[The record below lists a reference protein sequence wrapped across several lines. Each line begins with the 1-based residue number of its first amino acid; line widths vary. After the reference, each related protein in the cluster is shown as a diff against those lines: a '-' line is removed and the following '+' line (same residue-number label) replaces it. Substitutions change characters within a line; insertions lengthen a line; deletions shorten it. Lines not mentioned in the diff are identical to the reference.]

1 MRDREISVEQEHL
14 DRVYRRLEEKIH
26 EAEFLM
32 NDAAKR
38 GQVGTP
44 GALAER
50 DAQVFR
56 AGIHLNRLNNEFED
70 FLFGRIDL
78 LLGKDG
84 KKGPDGAYT
93 AVEPAEGAV
102 RDDGTADIAETLHI
116 GRIGVLDSEYAPLVI
131 DWRAPAAAPFYRSTP
146 VDPGRVVRRRVI
158 RSKGRRVLGVEDDL
172 MRPELKAF
180 LDGGE
185 LAVIGDG
192 ALMAA
197 LGQARSHTM
206 RDIVASIQAEQ
217 DLVIRAP
224 AASVTYVEGGP
235 GTGKTAVALHR
246 AAYLLYQDRRRYS
259 GGILIVSPTPL
270 LVAYTEGVL
279 PSLGEEGQVAIRAI
293 GSLVDGAEAT
303 LYDSPS
309 TARAKGS
316 YRMLRVL
323 RKAARGALELGPA
336 GMLGGADGSGTG
348 AGGGSAS
355 GSGASGADASGAG
368 AGGADAS
375 GTGTGGAN
383 GTRSGRSAGNGTG
396 SEMSGAEASGTG
408 VGGANGTRSGRSA
421 GNGTGSEM
429 SGADASG
436 SEAGEAE
443 ASGSGTSGADASGT
457 GTSGAYGTRS
467 GRSGANGAGAGN
479 GSGVGTAA
487 ANGRGSGTAPASSGS
502 ASATAPTQLSFG
514 DDGDGESPAAPAPVG
529 PPTRLRVV
537 AFGRRLELEA
547 AELERIRRNAL
558 GGTAPVNLLRPRAR
572 KLLLDAL
579 WAQSGA
585 ATRHTDPELA
595 AELRS
600 SFDEDVTSEDSFIAF
615 LDAWWPELTP
625 RAVLAAMADERRLGR
640 WARRILN
647 PGEVRRVA
655 RSLRRD
661 GHSVHDIAMLDEL
674 QAILGTPARPRKK
687 RELDPLDQLTGLEE
701 LMPVR
706 EESQRERA
714 ERLAQ
719 ERTEYAHVIVD
730 EAQDLTPMQ
739 WRMVGRRG
747 RHATWT
753 VVGDPAQSSWSDPDE
768 AAEARDEALGTR
780 PRRRFEL
787 TVNYRNPAEIAELAA
802 KVLALAMPG
811 SKAPSAVRSTGVE
824 PRFTV
829 VQKSLGE
836 TVRAEAA
843 RLLDLVDG
851 TVGVVVA
858 MQRREEAARWLA
870 GLGERVVAL
879 GSLEAKG
886 LEYDATVVVS
896 PAEIADESPAGL
908 RVLYVA
914 LTRATQQLTV
924 VSADRD
930 QPDGSGVPDLL
941 RD

>member
-1 MRDREISVEQEHL
+1 MAAQVQQSAVGSVHDAPDSVRDREISVEQEHL

-32 NDAAKR
+32 HDAAQR

-56 AGIHLNRLNNEFED
+56 AGVHLNRLNNEFED

-78 LLGKDG
+78 LRGKDG
-84 KKGPDGAYT
+84 KKGADGAYT
-93 AVEPAEGAV
+93 AVEPAEGVV
-102 RDDGTADIAETLHI
+102 RSDNTADIAETLHI
-116 GRIGVLDSEYAPLVI
+116 GRIGVLDQDYSPLVI
-131 DWRAPAAAPFYRSTP
+131 DWRAPAAAPFYRATP
-146 VDPGRVVRRRVI
+146 VEPGRVVRRRVI

-172 MRPELKAF
+172 MRPELTAF
-180 LDGGE
+180 LAGRE
-185 LAVIGDG
+185 LPVIGDG

-197 LGQARSHTM
+197 LGQARGHTM
-206 RDIVASIQAEQ
+206 RDIVSSIQAEQ

-246 AAYLLYQDRRRYS
+246 AAYLLYQDRRRYA

-293 GSLVDGAEAT
+293 GSLVDGVEAT
-303 LYDSPS
+303 LYDSPAV
-309 TARAKGS
+309 ARAKGS
-316 YRMLRVL
+316 YRMLKVL
-323 RKAARGALELGPA
+323 RRAARGALELGPA
-336 GMLGGADGSGTG
+336 LTG
-348 AGGGSAS
+348 AAV
-355 GSGASGADASGAG
+355 AD
-368 AGGADAS
+368 
-375 GTGTGGAN
+375 
-383 GTRSGRSAGNGTG
+383 
-396 SEMSGAEASGTG
+396 
-408 VGGANGTRSGRSA
+408 
-421 GNGTGSEM
+421 
-429 SGADASG
+429 
-436 SEAGEAE
+436 
-443 ASGSGTSGADASGT
+443 
-457 GTSGAYGTRS
+457 
-467 GRSGANGAGAGN
+467 
-479 GSGVGTAA
+479 
-487 ANGRGSGTAPASSGS
+487 
-502 ASATAPTQLSFG
+502 
-514 DDGDGESPAAPAPVG
+514 DDGDDDGPRTPDG
-529 PPTRLRVV
+529 PPSRLRVV

-547 AELERIRRNAL
+547 DELEHVRRTAL

-579 WAQSGA
+579 WAKSGG
-585 ATRHTDPELA
+585 ATRHSDPELA

-600 SFDEDVTSEDSFIAF
+600 SFDEDVTGEDSFIGF
-615 LDAWWPELTP
+615 LNAWWPELTP
-625 RAVLAAMADERRLGR
+625 KAVLAAMADEKRLGR
-640 WARRILN
+640 WARRVLN
-647 PGEVRRVA
+647 PGEVRKVA

-661 GHSVHDIAMLDEL
+661 GSSVHDIALLDEL
-674 QAILGTPARPRKK
+674 QAILGAPARPRRK

-780 PRRRFEL
+780 PRRRFQL
-787 TVNYRNPAEIAELAA
+787 TVNYRNPSEIAELAA
-802 KVLALAMPG
+802 RVLALAMPG
-811 SKAPSAVRSTGVE
+811 SEAPRAVRSTGVE

-829 VQKSLGE
+829 VRNSLE
-836 TVRAEAA
+836 ATVRDEAE
-843 RLLDLVDG
+843 RLLALVDG

-858 MQRREEAARWLA
+858 MNRREEARRWLA
-870 GLGERVVAL
+870 GLGDRVVAL

-924 VSADRD
+924 VSGERD
-930 QPDGSGVPDLL
+930 EPDTAGVPDLL

>member
-1 MRDREISVEQEHL
+1 MAAQEAVDTVGDREIGVEQEHL
-14 DRVYRRLEEKIH
+14 DQVYRRLEEKIH

-32 NDAAKR
+32 NDAAQR

-78 LLGKDG
+78 LYGKDG

-93 AVEPAEGAV
+93 SVEPAEDAV
-102 RDDGTADIAETLHI
+102 RPDNTADIGETLHI
-116 GRIGVLDSEYAPLVI
+116 GRIGVLDSDYAPLVI

-158 RSKGRRVLGVEDDL
+158 RSKGRQVLGVEDDL
-172 MRPELKAF
+172 MRPELRAT
-180 LDGGE
+180 LDGRE

-206 RDIVASIQAEQ
+206 RDIVSSIQAEQ

-246 AAYLLYQDRRRYS
+246 AAYLLYQDRRRYA

-270 LVAYTEGVL
+270 LVSYTEGVL
-279 PSLGEEGQVAIRAI
+279 PSLGEEGQVAIRAV

-303 LYDSPS
+303 AYDDPAV
-309 TARAKGS
+309 ARVKGS
-316 YRMLRVL
+316 SRMVHVL
-323 RKAARGALELGPA
+323 RKAARGALETPAPKAQPELGEEEPV
-336 GMLGGADGSGTG
+336 
-348 AGGGSAS
+348 
-355 GSGASGADASGAG
+355 
-368 AGGADAS
+368 
-375 GTGTGGAN
+375 
-383 GTRSGRSAGNGTG
+383 SAGT
-396 SEMSGAEASGTG
+396 
-408 VGGANGTRSGRSA
+408 
-421 GNGTGSEM
+421 
-429 SGADASG
+429 
-436 SEAGEAE
+436 
-443 ASGSGTSGADASGT
+443 
-457 GTSGAYGTRS
+457 
-467 GRSGANGAGAGN
+467 
-479 GSGVGTAA
+479 
-487 ANGRGSGTAPASSGS
+487 
-502 ASATAPTQLSFG
+502 
-514 DDGDGESPAAPAPVG
+514 
-529 PPTRLRVV
+529 PTRLRVV

-547 AELERIRRNAL
+547 DELRRIRHNVL

-572 KLLLDAL
+572 RLLLDAL
-579 WAQSGA
+579 YARSGA
-585 ATRHTDPELA
+585 VGRHSDPELA

-600 SFDEDVTSEDSFIAF
+600 SFDEDVSTEDSFLSF

-625 RAVLAAMADERRLGR
+625 RQVLDAMSDERRLGR

-647 PGEVRRVA
+647 QGEVRRLA
-655 RSLRRD
+655 RSLRRRAL
-661 GHSVHDIAMLDEL
+661 SVHDVALLDEL
-674 QAILGTPARPRKK
+674 HTLLGAPARPRRK
-687 RELDPLDQLTGLEE
+687 REYDPLDQLTGLEE

-706 EESQRERA
+706 EETQRERA
-714 ERLAQ
+714 ERLAA

-768 AAEARDEALGTR
+768 AAEARDEALGSR

-811 SKAPSAVRSTGVE
+811 KESPRAVRSTGVE
-824 PRFTV
+824 PRFVTV
-829 VQKSLGE
+829 PAKTDLAE
-836 TVRAEAA
+836 TVRSEAR
-843 RLLDLVDG
+843 RLLTEVDG

-858 MQRREEAARWLA
+858 MNRRQEAARWLA
-870 GLGERVVAL
+870 DLGDRVVAL

-914 LTRATQQLTV
+914 LTRSTQALTV
-924 VSADRD
+924 LSGDRD
-930 QPDGSGVPDLL
+930 MPDGDGVPDLL

>member
-1 MRDREISVEQEHL
+1 MADVRDREISVEQEHL
-14 DRVYRRLEEKIH
+14 DQVYRRLEEKIH

-32 NDAAKR
+32 NDAAMR
-38 GQVGTP
+38 AQVGTP

-56 AGIHLNRLNNEFED
+56 AGVHLNRLNNEFED

-93 AVEPAEGAV
+93 AVEPAEGAI
-102 RDDGTADIAETLHI
+102 REAEEDGDAEGAEGGDAGRARRQFADIAETLHI
-116 GRIGVLDSEYAPLVI
+116 GRIGVLDADYSPLVI
-131 DWRAPAAAPFYRSTP
+131 DWRAPAAAPFYRATP

-172 MRPELKAF
+172 MRPELTAF
-180 LDGGE
+180 LDGE
-185 LAVIGDG
+185 QLPVVGDG

-197 LGQARSHTM
+197 LGQARSHSM

-217 DLVIRAP
+217 DMVIRAP

-246 AAYLLYQDRRRYS
+246 AAYLLYQDRRRYA

-279 PSLGEEGQVAIRAI
+279 PSLGEEGQVAIRAV
-293 GSLVDGAEAT
+293 GSLVDGVQAT
-303 LYDSPS
+303 VYDTPAV
-309 TARAKGS
+309 ARAKGS
-316 YRMLRVL
+316 SRMLQVL
-323 RKAARGALELGPA
+323 RRAARGALEGPA
-336 GMLGGADGSGTG
+336 PAAGGRAAPG
-348 AGGGSAS
+348 AGPGPKT
-355 GSGASGADASGAG
+355 
-368 AGGADAS
+368 
-375 GTGTGGAN
+375 TG
-383 GTRSGRSAGNGTG
+383 
-396 SEMSGAEASGTG
+396 
-408 VGGANGTRSGRSA
+408 
-421 GNGTGSEM
+421 
-429 SGADASG
+429 
-436 SEAGEAE
+436 
-443 ASGSGTSGADASGT
+443 
-457 GTSGAYGTRS
+457 
-467 GRSGANGAGAGN
+467 
-479 GSGVGTAA
+479 
-487 ANGRGSGTAPASSGS
+487 PH
-502 ASATAPTQLSFG
+502 
-514 DDGDGESPAAPAPVG
+514 SPAANARQLAFGEEAPEAEG
-529 PPTRLRVV
+529 RTERADPTRLRVV
-537 AFGRRLELEA
+537 AFGRRLELG
-547 AELERIRRNAL
+547 AEQLHRIRQTAL
-558 GGTAPVNLLRPRAR
+558 SGTAPVNLLRPRAR

-579 WAQSGA
+579 WEQSGA
-585 ATRHTDPELA
+585 AGRHDDPELA

-600 SFDEDVTSEDSFIAF
+600 SFDDDITAEDDFLAF

-625 RAVLAAMADERRLGR
+625 RAVLTAMSDERSLNR
-640 WARRILN
+640 WARRVLN
-647 PGEVRRVA
+647 PGEIRKVA

-661 GHSVHDIAMLDEL
+661 ALSVHDVALLDEL
-674 QAILGTPARPRKK
+674 QAILGTPHRPRKK
-687 RELDPLDQLTGLEE
+687 KELDPLDQLTGLDE
-701 LMPVR
+701 LMPQR

-714 ERLAQ
+714 ERLAA

-768 AAEARDEALGTR
+768 AGAARDEALGTR
-780 PRRRFEL
+780 PRRRFTL
-787 TVNYRNPAEIAELAA
+787 TVNYRNPAEIADLAA

-811 SKAPSAVRSTGVE
+811 SEAPSAVRSTGIE
-824 PRFTV
+824 PRFAV
-829 VQKSLGE
+829 VGAGVAGGTAARGGTAAKDRGSRDGDLGRA
-836 TVRAEAA
+836 VRDEAA
-843 RLLDLVDG
+843 RLLDRVEG

-858 MQRREEAARWLA
+858 MNRREQAARWLA

-886 LEYDATVVVS
+886 LEYDATLVVS

-924 VSADRD
+924 LSGERDEPDAD
-930 QPDGSGVPDLL
+930 GVPDLL
-941 RD
+941 RE

>member
-1 MRDREISVEQEHL
+1 MAAQAQQESAVGTAPDSVRDREIGVEQEHL

-32 NDAAKR
+32 HDAAKR

-56 AGIHLNRLNNEFED
+56 AGVHLNRLNNEFED

-102 RDDGTADIAETLHI
+102 REDNTADIAETLHI
-116 GRIGVLDSEYAPLVI
+116 GRIGVLDADYSPLVI

-172 MRPELKAF
+172 MRPELTAF
-180 LDGGE
+180 LDGRE
-185 LAVIGDG
+185 LPVIGDG

-246 AAYLLYQDRRRYS
+246 AAYLLYQDRRRYA

-303 LYDSPS
+303 LYDSPA

-316 YRMLRVL
+316 YRMLKVL
-323 RKAARGALELGPA
+323 RKAARGALELN
-336 GMLGGADGSGTG
+336 D
-348 AGGGSAS
+348 
-355 GSGASGADASGAG
+355 
-368 AGGADAS
+368 
-375 GTGTGGAN
+375 
-383 GTRSGRSAGNGTG
+383 
-396 SEMSGAEASGTG
+396 
-408 VGGANGTRSGRSA
+408 
-421 GNGTGSEM
+421 
-429 SGADASG
+429 
-436 SEAGEAE
+436 
-443 ASGSGTSGADASGT
+443 
-457 GTSGAYGTRS
+457 
-467 GRSGANGAGAGN
+467 
-479 GSGVGTAA
+479 
-487 ANGRGSGTAPASSGS
+487 
-502 ASATAPTQLSFG
+502 
-514 DDGDGESPAAPAPVG
+514 SPD
-529 PPTRLRVV
+529 RLRVV

-547 AELERIRRNAL
+547 AELDRIRRNAL

-579 WAQSGA
+579 WERSGGA
-585 ATRHTDPELA
+585 SRHTDPELA

-600 SFDEDVTSEDSFIAF
+600 SFDEDVMSEDSFTGF

-625 RAVLAAMADERRLGR
+625 QGVLRAMADERRLGR

-647 PGEVRRVA
+647 PGEVRKVA

-661 GHSVHDIAMLDEL
+661 GLTVHDIAMLDEL
-674 QAILGTPARPRKK
+674 QAILGAPARPKKK

-811 SKAPSAVRSTGVE
+811 AKAPSAVRSTGVV
-824 PRFTV
+824 PRFAV
-829 VQKSLGE
+829 VGESLGA
-836 TVRAEAA
+836 TVRAEAE
-843 RLLDLVDG
+843 RLLGQVDG

-858 MQRREEAARWLA
+858 MNRREEARRWLD
-870 GLGERVVAL
+870 GLGDRVVAL

-924 VSADRD
+924 VSGERD
-930 QPDGSGVPDLL
+930 EPDGAGVPDLL

>member
-1 MRDREISVEQEHL
+1 MAAQAQQDSAVGSVHDPVREDSVRDREISVEQAHL

-32 NDAAKR
+32 HDAAQR
-38 GQVGTP
+38 GHVGTP

-93 AVEPAEGAV
+93 AVEPAEGV
-102 RDDGTADIAETLHI
+102 LGPDNTADIAETLHI
-116 GRIGVLDSEYAPLVI
+116 GRIGVLDAEYAPLVI

-172 MRPELKAF
+172 MRPEITAR
-180 LDGGE
+180 LDGEE
-185 LAVIGDG
+185 LAVVGDG

-197 LGQARSHTM
+197 LGQARTHTM

-217 DLVIRAP
+217 DRVIRAP

-246 AAYLLYQDRRRYS
+246 AAYLLYQDRRRYA

-293 GSLVDGAEAT
+293 GSLADDAAGGEAT
-303 LYDSPS
+303 LYDSPA
-309 TARAKGS
+309 TARVKGS
-316 YRMLRVL
+316 SRMLRVL
-323 RKAARGALELGPA
+323 RRAARGALEPA
-336 GMLGGADGSGTG
+336 DS
-348 AGGGSAS
+348 
-355 GSGASGADASGAG
+355 
-368 AGGADAS
+368 
-375 GTGTGGAN
+375 
-383 GTRSGRSAGNGTG
+383 
-396 SEMSGAEASGTG
+396 
-408 VGGANGTRSGRSA
+408 
-421 GNGTGSEM
+421 
-429 SGADASG
+429 
-436 SEAGEAE
+436 
-443 ASGSGTSGADASGT
+443 
-457 GTSGAYGTRS
+457 
-467 GRSGANGAGAGN
+467 
-479 GSGVGTAA
+479 
-487 ANGRGSGTAPASSGS
+487 
-502 ASATAPTQLSFG
+502 PTL
-514 DDGDGESPAAPAPVG
+514 
-529 PPTRLRVV
+529 LRVV
-537 AFGRRLELEA
+537 AFNRRLELEA
-547 AELERIRRNAL
+547 EELAAIRRTVL

-572 KLLLDAL
+572 RLLLDAL
-579 WAQSGA
+579 WEKSGA
-585 ATRHTDPELA
+585 GTRHSDPELA

-600 SFDEDVTSEDSFIAF
+600 SFDDDVSSEDSFTEF

-625 RAVLAAMADERRLGR
+625 GAVLAAMADERRLGR
-640 WARRILN
+640 WARRVLN
-647 PGEVRRVA
+647 PGEVRKVA
-655 RSLRRD
+655 RSLRRE
-661 GHSVHDIAMLDEL
+661 GRSVHDVALLDEL
-674 QAILGTPARPRKK
+674 QAIVGTPARPRKR
-687 RELDPLDQLTGLEE
+687 READPLDQLTGLDE
-701 LMPVR
+701 LMPQR
-706 EESQRERA
+706 EETQWERA

-802 KVLALAMPG
+802 RVLALAMPG
-811 SKAPSAVRSTGVE
+811 ATSPSAVRSTGVE
-824 PRFTV
+824 PRFV
-829 VQKSLGE
+829 AAEDSLFD

-843 RLLDLVDG
+843 RLLGLVDG

-858 MQRREEAARWLA
+858 MNRREEARRRLA
-870 GLGERVVAL
+870 GLGDRVVAL

-924 VSADRD
+924 VSCERD
-930 QPDGSGVPDLL
+930 EPDARGVPDLL

>member
-1 MRDREISVEQEHL
+1 MAAQAQQETALGSVRTSVPDESVKDDSVRDLEIAVEQEHL

-32 NDAAKR
+32 HDAAQR
-38 GQVGTP
+38 GHVGTP

-78 LLGKDG
+78 LRGKDG
-84 KKGPDGAYT
+84 VKGPDGAYT
-93 AVEPAEGAV
+93 AVEPADGTV
-102 RDDGTADIAETLHI
+102 REDNTADIAETLHI
-116 GRIGVLDSEYAPLVI
+116 GRIGVLDADYAPLVI

-172 MRPELKAF
+172 MRPQVKAS
-180 LDGGE
+180 LDGRE
-185 LAVIGDG
+185 LPVIGDG

-217 DLVIRAP
+217 DMVIRAP

-246 AAYLLYQDRRRYS
+246 AAYLLYQDRRRYA

-293 GSLVDGAEAT
+293 GSLVDGVGAT
-303 LYDSPS
+303 LYDSPAV
-309 TARAKGS
+309 ARAKGS

-323 RKAARGALELGPA
+323 RKAARGALEAPAGPA
-336 GMLGGADGSGTG
+336 GGNSGQLAFG
-348 AGGGSAS
+348 EP
-355 GSGASGADASGAG
+355 DA
-368 AGGADAS
+368 
-375 GTGTGGAN
+375 
-383 GTRSGRSAGNGTG
+383 
-396 SEMSGAEASGTG
+396 
-408 VGGANGTRSGRSA
+408 
-421 GNGTGSEM
+421 
-429 SGADASG
+429 
-436 SEAGEAE
+436 
-443 ASGSGTSGADASGT
+443 
-457 GTSGAYGTRS
+457 
-467 GRSGANGAGAGN
+467 
-479 GSGVGTAA
+479 
-487 ANGRGSGTAPASSGS
+487 
-502 ASATAPTQLSFG
+502 APT
-514 DDGDGESPAAPAPVG
+514 G

-537 AFGRRLELEA
+537 AFGRRLELES
-547 AELERIRRNAL
+547 AELDRIKNNAL

-572 KLLLDAL
+572 RLLLDAL
-579 WAQSGA
+579 WARSGA
-585 ATRHTDPELA
+585 GTRHSDPELS

-600 SFDEDVTSEDSFIAF
+600 SFDEDVTSEDSFLAF

-625 RAVLAAMADERRLGR
+625 RGVLAAMADERRLGR

-655 RSLRRD
+655 RSLKRD
-661 GHSVHDIAMLDEL
+661 GFSVHDVAMLDEL
-674 QAILGTPARPRKK
+674 EAIVGAPARPRK
-687 RELDPLDQLTGLEE
+687 RRDPDPLAHLTGLEE
-701 LMPVR
+701 LMPHR
-706 EESQRERA
+706 EETQRERA

-780 PRRRFEL
+780 PRRRFTL
-787 TVNYRNPAEIAELAA
+787 TVNYRNPSEIAELAA
-802 KVLALAMPG
+802 KVLTLAMPG
-811 SKAPSAVRSTGVE
+811 SESPSAVRSTGVE
-824 PRFTV
+824 PRFAV
-829 VQKSLGE
+829 VRDSLAQ

-843 RLLDLVDG
+843 HLLDRVDG

-858 MQRREEAARWLA
+858 MNRREEAARWLA
-870 GLGERVVAL
+870 GLGDRVVAL

-924 VSADRD
+924 VSSNRD
-930 QPDGSGVPDLL
+930 EPDANGVPDLL

>member
-1 MRDREISVEQEHL
+1 MAAQAQQETAVGSDQDKAALDSVRDREISVEQEHL
-14 DRVYRRLEEKIH
+14 NRVYRRLEEKIH

-56 AGIHLNRLNNEFED
+56 AGVHLNRLNNEFED

-78 LLGKDG
+78 LPGRDG
-84 KKGPDGAYT
+84 RKGPDGAYT

-102 RDDGTADIAETLHI
+102 RDDSTADIAETLHI
-116 GRIGVLDSEYAPLVI
+116 GRIGVLDSDYAPLVI

-172 MRPELKAF
+172 MRPELTAF
-180 LDGGE
+180 LDGDR
-185 LAVIGDG
+185 LPVIGDG

-246 AAYLLYQDRRRYS
+246 AAYLLYQDRRRYA

-303 LYDSPS
+303 LYDAPAV
-309 TARAKGS
+309 ARAKGS
-316 YRMLRVL
+316 YRMLKVL
-323 RKAARGALELGPA
+323 RKAARGALEPH
-336 GMLGGADGSGTG
+336 GS
-348 AGGGSAS
+348 
-355 GSGASGADASGAG
+355 
-368 AGGADAS
+368 
-375 GTGTGGAN
+375 
-383 GTRSGRSAGNGTG
+383 
-396 SEMSGAEASGTG
+396 
-408 VGGANGTRSGRSA
+408 
-421 GNGTGSEM
+421 
-429 SGADASG
+429 
-436 SEAGEAE
+436 
-443 ASGSGTSGADASGT
+443 
-457 GTSGAYGTRS
+457 
-467 GRSGANGAGAGN
+467 
-479 GSGVGTAA
+479 
-487 ANGRGSGTAPASSGS
+487 
-502 ASATAPTQLSFG
+502 PTL
-514 DDGDGESPAAPAPVG
+514 
-529 PPTRLRVV
+529 LRVV

-547 AELERIRRNAL
+547 AELDRVRESAL
-558 GGTAPVNLLRPRAR
+558 SGTAPVNLLRPRAR

-579 WAQSGA
+579 WARSGSA
-585 ATRHTDPELA
+585 GRHTDPELA

-600 SFDEDVTSEDSFIAF
+600 SFDEDVSSEDSFIQF

-625 RAVLAAMADERRLGR
+625 AAVLAAMADERRLGR

-647 PGEVRRVA
+647 PGEIRRTA
-655 RSLRRD
+655 RSLKRD

-674 QAILGTPARPRKK
+674 QAILGMPARPRKR
-687 RELDPLDQLTGLEE
+687 RELDPLDQLTGLDE

-706 EESQRERA
+706 EETQRERA
-714 ERLAQ
+714 ERLAL
-719 ERTEYAHVIVD
+719 ERVEYAHVIVD

-753 VVGDPAQSSWSDPDE
+753 IVGDPAQSSWSDPDE
-768 AAEARDEALGTR
+768 AAQARDEALGSR

-787 TVNYRNPAEIAELAA
+787 TVNYRNPSEIAELAA

-811 SKAPSAVRSTGVE
+811 SRSPSAVRSTGVR
-824 PRFTV
+824 PRFVATTKGHGSAV
-829 VQKSLGE
+829 REPAVRESPDLAR

-858 MQRREEAARWLA
+858 MNRREEAGRWLT
-870 GLGERVVAL
+870 GLGDRVVAL

-924 VSADRD
+924 VSAERD
-930 QPDGSGVPDLL
+930 QPDADGIPDLL

>member
-1 MRDREISVEQEHL
+1 MAAQAQHGSAVDRSTMDSVRDREIGVEQHHL
-14 DRVYRRLEEKIH
+14 DAVYRRLEEKIH

-32 NDAAKR
+32 DDAAKR

-102 RDDGTADIAETLHI
+102 REDNTADIAETLHI
-116 GRIGVLDSEYAPLVI
+116 GRIGVLDADYSPLVI

-158 RSKGRRVLGVEDDL
+158 RSKGRKVLGVEDDL
-172 MRPELKAF
+172 MRPELTAY
-180 LDGGE
+180 LDGAE
-185 LAVIGDG
+185 LPAIGDG

-197 LGQARSHTM
+197 LGQARSHSM

-246 AAYLLYQDRRRYS
+246 AAYLLYQDRRRYA

-279 PSLGEEGQVAIRAI
+279 PSLGEEGQVAIRAV
-293 GSLVDGAEAT
+293 GSLYDGPGGAEAT
-303 LYDSPS
+303 EYDSPAV
-309 TARAKGS
+309 ARVKGS
-316 YRMLRVL
+316 SRMLTVL
-323 RKAARGALELGPA
+323 RRAARGALE
-336 GMLGGADGSGTG
+336 
-348 AGGGSAS
+348 
-355 GSGASGADASGAG
+355 
-368 AGGADAS
+368 
-375 GTGTGGAN
+375 
-383 GTRSGRSAGNGTG
+383 SGRP
-396 SEMSGAEASGTG
+396 
-408 VGGANGTRSGRSA
+408 
-421 GNGTGSEM
+421 
-429 SGADASG
+429 
-436 SEAGEAE
+436 
-443 ASGSGTSGADASGT
+443 
-457 GTSGAYGTRS
+457 
-467 GRSGANGAGAGN
+467 
-479 GSGVGTAA
+479 
-487 ANGRGSGTAPASSGS
+487 APARQE
-502 ASATAPTQLSFG
+502 QLAFG
-514 DDGDGESPAAPAPVG
+514 EEEGETPAPAAG
-529 PPTRLRVV
+529 TPTRLRVV

-547 AELERIRRNAL
+547 GQLNRIRHAAL
-558 GGTAPVNLLRPRAR
+558 GGTAPVNHLRPRAR

-579 WAQSGA
+579 WEQSGSA
-585 ATRHTDPELA
+585 GRHTDPELA

-600 SFDEDVTSEDSFIAF
+600 SFDADITGEDDFTRF

-625 RAVLAAMADERRLGR
+625 RAVLSAMADERRLGR
-640 WARRILN
+640 WARRVLN
-647 PGEVRRVA
+647 PGEVRKLA
-655 RSLRRD
+655 RSLRREAF
-661 GHSVHDIAMLDEL
+661 SVHDIALLDEL
-674 QAILGTPARPRKK
+674 NSVLGAPARPRRK
-687 RELDPLDQLTGLEE
+687 REYDPLDQLTGLEE

-706 EESQRERA
+706 EETQYERA

-753 VVGDPAQSSWSDPDE
+753 IVGDPAQSSWSDPDE
-768 AAEARDEALGTR
+768 AAAARDEALGSR

-787 TVNYRNPAEIAELAA
+787 TVNYRNPSEIADLAA

-811 SKAPSAVRSTGVE
+811 STSPSAVRSTGVQ
-824 PRFTV
+824 PRFV
-829 VQKSLGE
+829 VVRDRTAD
-836 TVRAEAA
+836 TVREEAA
-843 RLLDLVDG
+843 RLLERVDG

-858 MQRREEAARWLA
+858 MNRRKEAARWLA
-870 GLGERVVAL
+870 GLGDRVVAL

-886 LEYDATVVVS
+886 LEYDATIVVS

-924 VSADRD
+924 VSAERD
-930 QPDGSGVPDLL
+930 EPDPEGVPDLL

>member
-1 MRDREISVEQEHL
+1 MR
-14 DRVYRRLEEKIH
+14 
-26 EAEFLM
+26 
-32 NDAAKR
+32 
-38 GQVGTP
+38 
-44 GALAER
+44 
-50 DAQVFR
+50 
-56 AGIHLNRLNNEFED
+56 
-70 FLFGRIDL
+70 
-78 LLGKDG
+78 
-84 KKGPDGAYT
+84 PDN
-93 AVEPAEGAV
+93 
-102 RDDGTADIAETLHI
+102 TADIAETLHI

-158 RSKGRRVLGVEDDL
+158 RSKGRKVLGVEDDL
-172 MRPELKAF
+172 MRPELTAH

-185 LAVIGDG
+185 LPVIGDG

-246 AAYLLYQDRRRYS
+246 AAYLLYQDRRRYA

-309 TARAKGS
+309 VARAKGS
-316 YRMLRVL
+316 YRMLKVL
-323 RKAARGALELGPA
+323 RKAARGALE
-336 GMLGGADGSGTG
+336 S
-348 AGGGSAS
+348 S
-355 GSGASGADASGAG
+355 DA
-368 AGGADAS
+368 
-375 GTGTGGAN
+375 
-383 GTRSGRSAGNGTG
+383 
-396 SEMSGAEASGTG
+396 
-408 VGGANGTRSGRSA
+408 
-421 GNGTGSEM
+421 
-429 SGADASG
+429 
-436 SEAGEAE
+436 
-443 ASGSGTSGADASGT
+443 
-457 GTSGAYGTRS
+457 
-467 GRSGANGAGAGN
+467 
-479 GSGVGTAA
+479 
-487 ANGRGSGTAPASSGS
+487 
-502 ASATAPTQLSFG
+502 
-514 DDGDGESPAAPAPVG
+514 
-529 PPTRLRVV
+529 PTRLRVV

-547 AELERIRRNAL
+547 PDLDRVRRTAL
-558 GGTAPVNLLRPRAR
+558 SGTAPVNLLRPRAR

-579 WAQSGA
+579 WDRSGA
-585 ATRHTDPELA
+585 AGRHSDPELA
-595 AELRS
+595 AELRA
-600 SFDEDVTSEDSFIAF
+600 SFDEDITTEDEFIAF

-625 RAVLAAMADERRLGR
+625 RGVLTAMADERRLGR

-655 RSLRRD
+655 RSLKRD
-661 GHSVHDIAMLDEL
+661 GLSVHDVAVLDEL
-674 QAILGTPARPRKK
+674 QAILGLPARPRKK
-687 RELDPLDQLTGLEE
+687 RDLDPLDQLTGLEE

-706 EESQRERA
+706 EETQRERA

-780 PRRRFEL
+780 PRRRFTL

-811 SKAPSAVRSTGVE
+811 SESPSAVRSTGVR
-824 PRFTV
+824 PRFVMAARDT
-829 VQKSLGE
+829 LAR

-858 MQRREEAARWLA
+858 MNRRDEAARWLA
-870 GLGERVVAL
+870 GLGDRVVAL

-924 VSADRD
+924 VSAERD
-930 QPDGSGVPDLL
+930 DPDAMGVPDLL

>member
-1 MRDREISVEQEHL
+1 MAAQAQQESAVGSVRPSAAEKSAQDDSVRDREIGVEQQHL

-32 NDAAKR
+32 NDAAQR

-93 AVEPAEGAV
+93 AVEPADGAV
-102 RDDGTADIAETLHI
+102 REDNTADIAETLHI
-116 GRIGVLDSEYAPLVI
+116 GRIGVLDADYSPLVI

-158 RSKGRRVLGVEDDL
+158 RSKGRKVLGVEDDL
-172 MRPELKAF
+172 MRPELTAT
-180 LDGGE
+180 LDGRR
-185 LAVIGDG
+185 LSVIGDG

-197 LGQARSHTM
+197 LGQARSHSM

-246 AAYLLYQDRRRYS
+246 AAYLLYQDRRRYA

-293 GSLVDGAEAT
+293 GSLVDGVSAT
-303 LYDSPS
+303 LYDSPAV
-309 TARAKGS
+309 ARAKGS
-316 YRMLRVL
+316 YRMLKVL
-323 RKAARGALELGPA
+323 RKAARGALEAPA
-336 GMLGGADGSGTG
+336 RANGANGS
-348 AGGGSAS
+348 
-355 GSGASGADASGAG
+355 AG
-368 AGGADAS
+368 AGGAAS
-375 GTGTGGAN
+375 GQLAF
-383 GTRSGRSAGNGTG
+383 
-396 SEMSGAEASGTG
+396 
-408 VGGANGTRSGRSA
+408 
-421 GNGTGSEM
+421 
-429 SGADASG
+429 
-436 SEAGEAE
+436 GEP
-443 ASGSGTSGADASGT
+443 DP
-457 GTSGAYGTRS
+457 
-467 GRSGANGAGAGN
+467 
-479 GSGVGTAA
+479 V
-487 ANGRGSGTAPASSGS
+487 PA
-502 ASATAPTQLSFG
+502 
-514 DDGDGESPAAPAPVG
+514 G

-537 AFGRRLELEA
+537 AFGRRIELES
-547 AELERIRRNAL
+547 AELDRIKHNAL
-558 GGTAPVNLLRPRAR
+558 SGTAPVNLLRPRAR

-579 WAQSGA
+579 WARSGA
-585 ATRHTDPELA
+585 GTRHNDPELA

-600 SFDEDVTSEDSFIAF
+600 SFDEDVTSEDSFLLF

-625 RAVLAAMADERRLGR
+625 RGVLTAMADERRLGR

-655 RSLRRD
+655 RSLKRD
-661 GHSVHDIAMLDEL
+661 GLSVHDVAMLDEL
-674 QAILGTPARPRKK
+674 EAIVGAPARPKK
-687 RELDPLDQLTGLEE
+687 RRDLDPLAHLTGLEE
-701 LMPVR
+701 LMPTR
-706 EESQRERA
+706 EETQRERA

-768 AAEARDEALGTR
+768 AAEARDEALGSR
-780 PRRRFEL
+780 PRRRFTL

-811 SKAPSAVRSTGVE
+811 SESPSAVRSTGVE
-824 PRFTV
+824 PRFAV
-829 VQKSLGE
+829 VRESLAQ

-843 RLLDLVDG
+843 RLLDRVDG

-858 MQRREEAARWLA
+858 MNRREEAARWLA
-870 GLGERVVAL
+870 GLGDRVVAL

-886 LEYDATVVVS
+886 LEYDANVVVS

-924 VSADRD
+924 VSSDRD
-930 QPDGSGVPDLL
+930 DPDASGVPDLL

>member
-1 MRDREISVEQEHL
+1 MAAQVQQSAVGSVHGAHDSVRDREISVEQEHL

-32 NDAAKR
+32 SDAAKR

-102 RDDGTADIAETLHI
+102 RDDNTADIAETLHI
-116 GRIGVLDSEYAPLVI
+116 GRIGVLDEDYAPLVI
-131 DWRAPAAAPFYRSTP
+131 DWRAPAAAPFYRATP

-172 MRPELKAF
+172 MRPELTAR
-180 LDGGE
+180 LDGHE
-185 LAVIGDG
+185 LPVIGDG

-206 RDIVASIQAEQ
+206 RDIVSSIQAEQ

-224 AASVTYVEGGP
+224 AASITYVEGGP

-309 TARAKGS
+309 VARAKGS
-316 YRMLRVL
+316 YRMLKVL
-323 RKAARGALELGPA
+323 RKAARGALELGSGEGPA
-336 GMLGGADGSGTG
+336 H
-348 AGGGSAS
+348 
-355 GSGASGADASGAG
+355 
-368 AGGADAS
+368 
-375 GTGTGGAN
+375 
-383 GTRSGRSAGNGTG
+383 
-396 SEMSGAEASGTG
+396 
-408 VGGANGTRSGRSA
+408 
-421 GNGTGSEM
+421 
-429 SGADASG
+429 
-436 SEAGEAE
+436 
-443 ASGSGTSGADASGT
+443 
-457 GTSGAYGTRS
+457 
-467 GRSGANGAGAGN
+467 
-479 GSGVGTAA
+479 
-487 ANGRGSGTAPASSGS
+487 
-502 ASATAPTQLSFG
+502 
-514 DDGDGESPAAPAPVG
+514 DGDAGPQGFAG
-529 PPTRLRVV
+529 PPGRLRVV

-547 AELERIRRNAL
+547 AELERIRRTAL

-572 KLLLDAL
+572 RLLLDAL
-579 WAQSGA
+579 WDRSGA
-585 ATRHTDPELA
+585 TTRHSDPELA

-600 SFDEDVTSEDSFIAF
+600 SFDEDVLSEDSFIAF

-625 RAVLAAMADERRLGR
+625 KQVLSAMSDERRLGR

-647 PGEVRRVA
+647 PGEVRKVA
-655 RSLRRD
+655 RSLKRD

-674 QAILGTPARPRKK
+674 QAILGAPARPRRK

-706 EESQRERA
+706 EETQRERA

-753 VVGDPAQSSWSDPDE
+753 VVGDAAQSSWSDPDE

-780 PRRRFEL
+780 PRRRFQL
-787 TVNYRNPAEIAELAA
+787 TVNYRNPSEIAQLAA

-811 SKAPSAVRSTGVE
+811 AEAPSAVRSTGVE

-829 VQKSLGE
+829 VGDSLE
-836 TVRAEAA
+836 RSVRAAA
-843 RLLDLVDG
+843 EQLLDRVDG

-858 MQRREEAARWLA
+858 MNRREEARRWLA
-870 GLGERVVAL
+870 GLGDRVVAL

-924 VSADRD
+924 VSGERD
-930 QPDGSGVPDLL
+930 EPDASGVPDLL

>member
-1 MRDREISVEQEHL
+1 MAAQVQQETALGPVGKSVHDSLRDREISVEQEHL

-56 AGIHLNRLNNEFED
+56 AGVHLNRLNNEFED

-102 RDDGTADIAETLHI
+102 RPDNTADIAETLHI
-116 GRIGVLDSEYAPLVI
+116 GRIGVLDEDYAPLVI

-172 MRPELKAF
+172 MRPELKAS
-180 LDGGE
+180 LGGHE
-185 LAVIGDG
+185 LPVIGDG

-197 LGQARSHTM
+197 LGQARTHTM

-246 AAYLLYQDRRRYS
+246 AAYLLYHDRRRYA

-293 GSLVDGAEAT
+293 GSLVDGTEAT

-309 TARAKGS
+309 VARAKGS
-316 YRMLRVL
+316 YRMLKVL
-323 RKAARGALELGPA
+323 RKAARGALEL
-336 GMLGGADGSGTG
+336 
-348 AGGGSAS
+348 
-355 GSGASGADASGAG
+355 
-368 AGGADAS
+368 
-375 GTGTGGAN
+375 
-383 GTRSGRSAGNGTG
+383 
-396 SEMSGAEASGTG
+396 
-408 VGGANGTRSGRSA
+408 
-421 GNGTGSEM
+421 
-429 SGADASG
+429 
-436 SEAGEAE
+436 
-443 ASGSGTSGADASGT
+443 
-457 GTSGAYGTRS
+457 
-467 GRSGANGAGAGN
+467 NGA
-479 GSGVGTAA
+479 
-487 ANGRGSGTAPASSGS
+487 
-502 ASATAPTQLSFG
+502 
-514 DDGDGESPAAPAPVG
+514 
-529 PPTRLRVV
+529 PTRLRVV

-547 AELERIRRNAL
+547 EELERIRRNAL
-558 GGTAPVNLLRPRAR
+558 SGTAPVNLLRPRAR

-579 WAQSGA
+579 WARSGA
-585 ATRHTDPELA
+585 AGRHTDPELA

-600 SFDEDVTSEDSFIAF
+600 SFDEDVSFEDSFLTF

-625 RAVLAAMADERRLGR
+625 AAVLEAMADERRLGR

-655 RSLRRD
+655 RSLKRD
-661 GHSVHDIAMLDEL
+661 GLSVHDVAMLDEL
-674 QAILGTPARPRKK
+674 GAVLGLPARPRKK
-687 RELDPLDQLTGLEE
+687 REFDPLDQLTGLEE

-714 ERLAQ
+714 ERLAA

-739 WRMVGRRG
+739 WRMIGRRG

-780 PRRRFEL
+780 PRRRFTL
-787 TVNYRNPAEIAELAA
+787 TVNYRNPAEIAELAS

-824 PRFTV
+824 PRFAV
-829 VQKSLGE
+829 VRDSLAK

-843 RLLDLVDG
+843 RLLARVDG

-858 MQRREEAARWLA
+858 MNRREEAARWLD
-870 GLGERVVAL
+870 GLGDRVVAL

-924 VSADRD
+924 LSADRD
-930 QPDGSGVPDLL
+930 EPDATGVPDLL

>member
-1 MRDREISVEQEHL
+1 MAAQAQQETALDTVSDKSAQDSLRDREISVEQAHL

-78 LLGKDG
+78 LLGEDG

-102 RDDGTADIAETLHI
+102 REDSTADIAETLHI

-172 MRPELKAF
+172 MRPQLTAF
-180 LDGGE
+180 LDGE
-185 LAVIGDG
+185 QLAVIGDG

-246 AAYLLYQDRRRYS
+246 AAYLLYQDRRRYA

-303 LYDSPS
+303 LYDSPAV
-309 TARAKGS
+309 ARAKGS
-316 YRMLRVL
+316 YRMLGVL
-323 RKAARGALELGPA
+323 RKAARGALELS
-336 GMLGGADGSGTG
+336 D
-348 AGGGSAS
+348 
-355 GSGASGADASGAG
+355 
-368 AGGADAS
+368 
-375 GTGTGGAN
+375 
-383 GTRSGRSAGNGTG
+383 
-396 SEMSGAEASGTG
+396 
-408 VGGANGTRSGRSA
+408 
-421 GNGTGSEM
+421 
-429 SGADASG
+429 
-436 SEAGEAE
+436 
-443 ASGSGTSGADASGT
+443 
-457 GTSGAYGTRS
+457 
-467 GRSGANGAGAGN
+467 
-479 GSGVGTAA
+479 
-487 ANGRGSGTAPASSGS
+487 
-502 ASATAPTQLSFG
+502 
-514 DDGDGESPAAPAPVG
+514 SPN
-529 PPTRLRVV
+529 RLRVV

-547 AELERIRRNAL
+547 ADLERVRQSAL
-558 GGTAPVNLLRPRAR
+558 SGTAPVNMLRPRAR

-579 WAQSGA
+579 WGRSGSA
-585 ATRHTDPELA
+585 GRHTDPELA

-600 SFDEDVTSEDSFIAF
+600 SFDEDIASEDDFIAF

-625 RAVLAAMADERRLGR
+625 RAVLESMSDERKLGR
-640 WARRILN
+640 WARRVLN

-655 RSLRRD
+655 RALKRD
-661 GHSVHDIAMLDEL
+661 GLSVHDVAILDEL
-674 QAILGTPARPRKK
+674 QAILGTPARPRK
-687 RELDPLDQLTGLEE
+687 RRDLDPLDQLTGLEE
-701 LMPVR
+701 LMPTR

-719 ERTEYAHVIVD
+719 ERVEYAHVIVD

-768 AAEARDEALGTR
+768 AAEARDEALGSR
-780 PRRRFEL
+780 PRRRFTL

-811 SKAPSAVRSTGVE
+811 SESPSAVRSTGVK
-824 PRFTV
+824 PHFAV
-829 VQKSLGE
+829 VRNSLSE
-836 TVRAEAA
+836 SVRAEAA
-843 RLLDLVDG
+843 SLLDRVDG

-858 MQRREEAARWLA
+858 MNRREEARRWLT
-870 GLGERVVAL
+870 GLGDRVVAL

-924 VSADRD
+924 VSAERD
-930 QPDGSGVPDLL
+930 EPDANGVPDLL

>member
-1 MRDREISVEQEHL
+1 MAAQAQQSAVGSVQDSVRDHEIGVEQEHL

-56 AGIHLNRLNNEFED
+56 AGVHLNRLNNEFED

-102 RDDGTADIAETLHI
+102 QEDGTADIAETLHI

-158 RSKGRRVLGVEDDL
+158 RSKGRKVLGVEDDL
-172 MRPELKAF
+172 MRPELRAF
-180 LDGGE
+180 LDGHE
-185 LAVIGDG
+185 LPVIGDG

-217 DLVIRAP
+217 DMVIRAP

-246 AAYLLYQDRRRYS
+246 AAYLLYQDRRRYA

-293 GSLVDGAEAT
+293 GSLVDGVEAT

-309 TARAKGS
+309 VARAKGS
-316 YRMLRVL
+316 YRMLKVL
-323 RKAARGALELGPA
+323 RKAARGALELGSHS
-336 GMLGGADGSGTG
+336 GG
-348 AGGGSAS
+348 S
-355 GSGASGADASGAG
+355 GSGQLAF
-368 AGGADAS
+368 
-375 GTGTGGAN
+375 
-383 GTRSGRSAGNGTG
+383 
-396 SEMSGAEASGTG
+396 
-408 VGGANGTRSGRSA
+408 
-421 GNGTGSEM
+421 
-429 SGADASG
+429 
-436 SEAGEAE
+436 GEE
-443 ASGSGTSGADASGT
+443 DTST
-457 GTSGAYGTRS
+457 
-467 GRSGANGAGAGN
+467 
-479 GSGVGTAA
+479 
-487 ANGRGSGTAPASSGS
+487 ASS
-502 ASATAPTQLSFG
+502 AVPL
-514 DDGDGESPAAPAPVG
+514 
-529 PPTRLRVV
+529 TRLRVV

-547 AELERIRRNAL
+547 DELEHIRRNAL
-558 GGTAPVNLLRPRAR
+558 SGTAPVNLLRPRAR

-579 WAQSGA
+579 WARSGA
-585 ATRHTDPELA
+585 GTRHTDPELA

-600 SFDEDVTSEDSFIAF
+600 SFDEDITSEDSFIEF

-625 RAVLAAMADERRLGR
+625 KAVLAAMADERRLGR

-661 GHSVHDIAMLDEL
+661 GLSVHDIAMLDEL
-674 QAILGTPARPRKK
+674 QAVLGTPTRPKK
-687 RELDPLDQLTGLEE
+687 RRELDPLDHLTGLEE

-719 ERTEYAHVIVD
+719 ERVEYAHVIVD

-780 PRRRFEL
+780 PRRRFQL
-787 TVNYRNPAEIAELAA
+787 TVNYRNPSEIADLAA

-811 SKAPSAVRSTGVE
+811 STAPSAVRSTGVQ
-824 PRFTV
+824 PRFVTTNNGRGTV
-829 VQKSLGE
+829 ARKSPGE
-836 TVRAEAA
+836 TVREEAA

-858 MQRREEAARWLA
+858 MNRREEAARWLT
-870 GLGERVVAL
+870 GLGDRVVAL

-924 VSADRD
+924 VSAERD
-930 QPDGSGVPDLL
+930 QPDRDGVPDLL

>member
-1 MRDREISVEQEHL
+1 MAAQVQQSAVGSVHGAQDSVRDREISVEQEHL

-32 NDAAKR
+32 HDAAQR

-56 AGIHLNRLNNEFED
+56 AGVHLNRLNNEFED

-93 AVEPAEGAV
+93 AVEPVEGAV
-102 RDDGTADIAETLHI
+102 RPDSTADIAETLHI
-116 GRIGVLDSEYAPLVI
+116 GRIGVLDEDFSPLVI

-158 RSKGRRVLGVEDDL
+158 RSKGRKVLGVEDDL
-172 MRPELKAF
+172 MRPELKAS
-180 LDGGE
+180 LDGRE

-206 RDIVASIQAEQ
+206 RDIVSSIQAEQ

-293 GSLVDGAEAT
+293 GSLVDGVEAT
-303 LYDSPS
+303 LYDSPAV
-309 TARAKGS
+309 ARAKGS
-316 YRMLRVL
+316 YRMLKVL
-323 RKAARGALELGPA
+323 RKAARGALELGRGGGAPA
-336 GMLGGADGSGTG
+336 GQLALDDDEDAVAPGT
-348 AGGGSAS
+348 
-355 GSGASGADASGAG
+355 
-368 AGGADAS
+368 
-375 GTGTGGAN
+375 
-383 GTRSGRSAGNGTG
+383 
-396 SEMSGAEASGTG
+396 
-408 VGGANGTRSGRSA
+408 
-421 GNGTGSEM
+421 
-429 SGADASG
+429 
-436 SEAGEAE
+436 
-443 ASGSGTSGADASGT
+443 
-457 GTSGAYGTRS
+457 
-467 GRSGANGAGAGN
+467 
-479 GSGVGTAA
+479 
-487 ANGRGSGTAPASSGS
+487 PA
-502 ASATAPTQLSFG
+502 
-514 DDGDGESPAAPAPVG
+514 G
-529 PPTRLRVV
+529 PPDRLRVV
-537 AFGRRLELEA
+537 AFGRRLEVEA
-547 AELERIRRNAL
+547 DELERIRRNAL

-579 WAQSGA
+579 WAKSGA
-585 ATRHTDPELA
+585 SGRHSDPELA

-600 SFDEDVTSEDSFIAF
+600 SFDEDVTSEDSFTGF

-625 RAVLAAMADERRLGR
+625 KAVLTAMADERRLGR

-647 PGEVRRVA
+647 PGEVRKVA
-655 RSLRRD
+655 RSLRRE

-674 QAILGTPARPRKK
+674 QAILGVPARPRRK

-706 EESQRERA
+706 EETQRERA

-811 SKAPSAVRSTGVE
+811 STSPSAVRSTGVQ
-824 PRFTV
+824 PRFAV
-829 VQKSLGE
+829 VEGSLE
-836 TVRAEAA
+836 RTVRAEAA

-858 MQRREEAARWLA
+858 MNRREEARRWLA
-870 GLGERVVAL
+870 GLGDRVVAL

-924 VSADRD
+924 VSGERD
-930 QPDGSGVPDLL
+930 EPDAAGMPDLL

>member
-1 MRDREISVEQEHL
+1 MHVRKGASVADVRDREISVEQEHL
-14 DRVYRRLEEKIH
+14 DQVYRRLEEKIH

-32 NDAAKR
+32 TDAAKR
-38 GQVGTP
+38 SQVGTP

-56 AGIHLNRLNNEFED
+56 AGVHLNRLNSEFED

-93 AVEPAEGAV
+93 SVEPAEDAV
-102 RDDGTADIAETLHI
+102 SENNTAQIAETLHI
-116 GRIGVLDSEYAPLVI
+116 GRIGVLDADYSPLVI

-158 RSKGRRVLGVEDDL
+158 RSKGRKVLGVEDDL
-172 MRPELKAF
+172 MRPELKAT
-180 LDGGE
+180 LNGE
-185 LAVIGDG
+185 SLPVIGDG

-217 DLVIRAP
+217 DMVIRAP

-246 AAYLLYQDRRRYS
+246 AAYLLYQDRRRYA

-279 PSLGEEGQVAIRAI
+279 PSLGEEGQVAIRA
-293 GSLVDGAEAT
+293 VGALADEAAPEGAT
-303 LYDSPS
+303 VYDSPAV
-309 TARAKGS
+309 ARVKGS
-316 YRMLRVL
+316 SRMLHVL
-323 RKAARGALELGPA
+323 RKAARGALE
-336 GMLGGADGSGTG
+336 
-348 AGGGSAS
+348 
-355 GSGASGADASGAG
+355 
-368 AGGADAS
+368 S
-375 GTGTGGAN
+375 GTGTAASRGG
-383 GTRSGRSAGNGTG
+383 
-396 SEMSGAEASGTG
+396 
-408 VGGANGTRSGRSA
+408 
-421 GNGTGSEM
+421 
-429 SGADASG
+429 
-436 SEAGEAE
+436 
-443 ASGSGTSGADASGT
+443 
-457 GTSGAYGTRS
+457 
-467 GRSGANGAGAGN
+467 
-479 GSGVGTAA
+479 
-487 ANGRGSGTAPASSGS
+487 
-502 ASATAPTQLSFG
+502 QLSFG
-514 DDGDGESPAAPAPVG
+514 EDDEDEGLQTPAET
-529 PPTRLRVV
+529 PTRLRVV

-547 AELERIRRNAL
+547 DALGRIRRNAL
-558 GGTAPVNLLRPRAR
+558 SGTAPVNLLRPRAR

-579 WAQSGA
+579 WSQSGSA
-585 ATRHTDPELA
+585 GRHSDPELA

-600 SFDEDVTSEDSFIAF
+600 SFDEDITSEDDFIRF

-625 RAVLAAMADERRLGR
+625 RAVLSAMGDERRLGR
-640 WARRILN
+640 WARRVLN
-647 PGEVRRVA
+647 PGEVRKVA
-655 RSLRRD
+655 RSLKRD
-661 GHSVHDIAMLDEL
+661 ALSVHDVALLDEL
-674 QAILGTPARPRKK
+674 QSILGTPPRPRKK
-687 RELDPLDQLTGLEE
+687 KDLDPLDLLTGLDE
-701 LMPVR
+701 LMPQR

-714 ERLAQ
+714 ERLAA

-753 VVGDPAQSSWSDPDE
+753 IVGDPAQSSWSDPDE
-768 AAEARDEALGTR
+768 AAAARDEALGSR
-780 PRRRFEL
+780 PRRRFTL
-787 TVNYRNPAEIAELAA
+787 TVNYRNPAEIADLAA

-811 SKAPSAVRSTGVE
+811 SESPSAVRSTGVK
-824 PRFTV
+824 PRFAV
-829 VQKSLGE
+829 VRDKDLGAS
-836 TVRAEAA
+836 VREEAA
-843 RLLDLVDG
+843 RLLDQVDG

-858 MQRREEAARWLA
+858 MNRREQAAKWLA
-870 GLGERVVAL
+870 GLGDRVVAL

-924 VSADRD
+924 LSGERD
-930 QPDGSGVPDLL
+930 DPDGEGVPDLL

>member
-1 MRDREISVEQEHL
+1 MAAQVQQETALGSVHDSVREREIRVEQEHL

-56 AGIHLNRLNNEFED
+56 AGVHLNRLHNEYED

-102 RDDGTADIAETLHI
+102 REDGTADIAETLHI
-116 GRIGVLDSEYAPLVI
+116 GRIGVLDEEYAPLVI

-172 MRPELKAF
+172 MRPELKAR
-180 LDGGE
+180 LDGHE

-197 LGQARSHTM
+197 LGQARTHTM
-206 RDIVASIQAEQ
+206 RDIVSSIQAEQ

-246 AAYLLYQDRRRYS
+246 AAYLLYQDRRRYA

-303 LYDSPS
+303 LYDAPS
-309 TARAKGS
+309 VARAKGS
-316 YRMLRVL
+316 SRMLKVL
-323 RKAARGALELGPA
+323 RRAARGALELN
-336 GMLGGADGSGTG
+336 D
-348 AGGGSAS
+348 
-355 GSGASGADASGAG
+355 
-368 AGGADAS
+368 
-375 GTGTGGAN
+375 
-383 GTRSGRSAGNGTG
+383 
-396 SEMSGAEASGTG
+396 
-408 VGGANGTRSGRSA
+408 
-421 GNGTGSEM
+421 
-429 SGADASG
+429 
-436 SEAGEAE
+436 
-443 ASGSGTSGADASGT
+443 
-457 GTSGAYGTRS
+457 
-467 GRSGANGAGAGN
+467 
-479 GSGVGTAA
+479 
-487 ANGRGSGTAPASSGS
+487 
-502 ASATAPTQLSFG
+502 
-514 DDGDGESPAAPAPVG
+514 
-529 PPTRLRVV
+529 PPGRLRVV

-547 AELERIRRNAL
+547 DELEGVRRTAL
-558 GGTAPVNLLRPRAR
+558 SGTAPVNLLRPRAR
-572 KLLLDAL
+572 RLLLDAL
-579 WAQSGA
+579 WARSGA

-600 SFDEDVTSEDSFIAF
+600 SFDEDITGEDDFVAF
-615 LDAWWPELTP
+615 LDAWWPQLTP
-625 RAVLAAMADERRLGR
+625 RGVLDAMADERRLGR
-640 WARRILN
+640 WARRILT

-655 RSLRRD
+655 RSLKRD
-661 GHSVHDIAMLDEL
+661 GLSVHDVAMLDEL
-674 QAILGTPARPRKK
+674 QSVLGLPVRPKKK
-687 RELDPLDQLTGLEE
+687 RELDPLDQLTGLDE

-780 PRRRFEL
+780 PRRRFTL
-787 TVNYRNPAEIAELAA
+787 TVNYRNPAEIAELASR
-802 KVLALAMPG
+802 VLALAMPG
-811 SKAPSAVRSTGVE
+811 SEAPSAVRSTGVE
-824 PRFTV
+824 PGFTV
-829 VQKSLGE
+829 VRESLAH
-836 TVRAEAA
+836 TVREEAA
-843 RLLDLVDG
+843 RLLDRVDG

-858 MQRREEAARWLA
+858 MNRREEAARWLA
-870 GLGERVVAL
+870 GLGDRVVAL

-886 LEYDATVVVS
+886 LEYDATIVVS

-924 VSADRD
+924 VSGERD
-930 QPDGSGVPDLL
+930 EPDAHGVPDLL

>member
-1 MRDREISVEQEHL
+1 MAAQAQQETAVGPDHDSVRDREISVEQEHL

-56 AGIHLNRLNNEFED
+56 AGVHLNRLNNEFED

-78 LLGKDG
+78 LLGRDG

-102 RDDGTADIAETLHI
+102 REDSTADIAETLHI

-180 LDGGE
+180 LDGHE
-185 LAVIGDG
+185 LPVIGDG

-316 YRMLRVL
+316 YRMLKVL
-323 RKAARGALELGPA
+323 RKAARGALETRPAAAQLTLGEDDEATAARPA
-336 GMLGGADGSGTG
+336 GT
-348 AGGGSAS
+348 
-355 GSGASGADASGAG
+355 
-368 AGGADAS
+368 
-375 GTGTGGAN
+375 
-383 GTRSGRSAGNGTG
+383 
-396 SEMSGAEASGTG
+396 
-408 VGGANGTRSGRSA
+408 
-421 GNGTGSEM
+421 
-429 SGADASG
+429 
-436 SEAGEAE
+436 
-443 ASGSGTSGADASGT
+443 
-457 GTSGAYGTRS
+457 
-467 GRSGANGAGAGN
+467 
-479 GSGVGTAA
+479 
-487 ANGRGSGTAPASSGS
+487 
-502 ASATAPTQLSFG
+502 
-514 DDGDGESPAAPAPVG
+514 
-529 PPTRLRVV
+529 PTRLRVV
-537 AFGRRLELEA
+537 AFGRRLELES
-547 AELERIRRNAL
+547 AELDRIRHNAL

-585 ATRHTDPELA
+585 GARHTDPELA

-600 SFDEDVTSEDSFIAF
+600 SFDEDVSSEDSFIDF
-615 LDAWWPELTP
+615 LNAWWPELTP
-625 RAVLAAMADERRLGR
+625 RDVLTAMADERRLGR
-640 WARRILN
+640 WARRVLN
-647 PGEVRRVA
+647 PGEIRRVA
-655 RSLRRD
+655 RSLKRD
-661 GHSVHDIAMLDEL
+661 GYSVHDIAMLDEL
-674 QAILGTPARPRKK
+674 QAILGTPARPKKK

-811 SKAPSAVRSTGVE
+811 SESPRAVRSTGVE
-824 PRFTV
+824 PRFVTTDNGHGTV
-829 VQKSLGE
+829 ARDALAA

-858 MQRREEAARWLA
+858 MQRREEAARWLT
-870 GLGERVVAL
+870 GLGDRVVAL

-886 LEYDATVVVS
+886 LEYDATIVVS

-914 LTRATQQLTV
+914 LTRATQQLTI
-924 VSADRD
+924 VSGERD
-930 QPDGSGVPDLL
+930 QPDADGVPDLL

>member
-1 MRDREISVEQEHL
+1 MAAQAQQETALDTVSEKSAQDSLRDREISVEQAHL

-84 KKGPDGAYT
+84 QKGPDGAYT

-102 RDDGTADIAETLHI
+102 RDDQTADIAETLHI

-172 MRPELKAF
+172 MRPELTAF
-180 LDGGE
+180 LEGE
-185 LAVIGDG
+185 QLAVIGDG

-246 AAYLLYQDRRRYS
+246 AAYLLYQDRRRYA

-303 LYDSPS
+303 LYDSPAV
-309 TARAKGS
+309 ARAKGS
-316 YRMLRVL
+316 YRMLAVL
-323 RKAARGALELGPA
+323 RKAARGALEL
-336 GMLGGADGSGTG
+336 S
-348 AGGGSAS
+348 
-355 GSGASGADASGAG
+355 DAP
-368 AGGADAS
+368 
-375 GTGTGGAN
+375 N
-383 GTRSGRSAGNGTG
+383 
-396 SEMSGAEASGTG
+396 
-408 VGGANGTRSGRSA
+408 
-421 GNGTGSEM
+421 
-429 SGADASG
+429 
-436 SEAGEAE
+436 
-443 ASGSGTSGADASGT
+443 
-457 GTSGAYGTRS
+457 
-467 GRSGANGAGAGN
+467 
-479 GSGVGTAA
+479 
-487 ANGRGSGTAPASSGS
+487 
-502 ASATAPTQLSFG
+502 
-514 DDGDGESPAAPAPVG
+514 
-529 PPTRLRVV
+529 RLRVV

-547 AELERIRRNAL
+547 ADLERVRQSAL
-558 GGTAPVNLLRPRAR
+558 SGTAPVNMLRPRAR

-579 WAQSGA
+579 WERSGSA
-585 ATRHTDPELA
+585 GRHTDPELA

-600 SFDEDVTSEDSFIAF
+600 SFDEDIASEDDFIAF

-625 RAVLAAMADERRLGR
+625 RAVLASMSDERKLGR

-655 RSLRRD
+655 RALKRE
-661 GHSVHDIAMLDEL
+661 GLSVHDVAILDEL
-674 QAILGTPARPRKK
+674 QAILGTPARPRK
-687 RELDPLDQLTGLEE
+687 RRDLDPLDQLTGLEE
-701 LMPVR
+701 LMPTR

-719 ERTEYAHVIVD
+719 ERVEYAHVIVD

-768 AAEARDEALGTR
+768 AAEARDEALGSR
-780 PRRRFEL
+780 PRRRFTL

-811 SKAPSAVRSTGVE
+811 SESPSAVRSTGVK
-824 PRFTV
+824 PHFAV
-829 VQKSLGE
+829 VRNSLSE
-836 TVRAEAA
+836 SVRAEAA
-843 RLLDLVDG
+843 QLLDRVDG

-858 MQRREEAARWLA
+858 MNRREEARRWLT
-870 GLGERVVAL
+870 GLGDRVVAL

-924 VSADRD
+924 VSAERD
-930 QPDGSGVPDLL
+930 EPDANGVPDLL

>member
-1 MRDREISVEQEHL
+1 MAAQDAAVKSLRDREIGVEQEHL
-14 DRVYRRLEEKIH
+14 DRVYHRLEEKIH

-32 NDAAKR
+32 NDAVKR

-56 AGIHLNRLNNEFED
+56 AGIHLNRLNSEFED

-84 KKGPDGAYT
+84 ERGPDGAYT
-93 AVEPAEGAV
+93 SVEPADDTV
-102 RDDGTADIAETLHI
+102 REDATADIAETLHI
-116 GRIGVLDSEYAPLVI
+116 GRIGVLDSDYAPLVI

-146 VDPGRVVRRRVI
+146 KEPGRVVRRRVI
-158 RSKGRRVLGVEDDL
+158 RSKGRKVLGVEDDL
-172 MRPELKAF
+172 MRPELTAF
-180 LDGGE
+180 LDGE
-185 LAVIGDG
+185 KLPVIGDG

-206 RDIVASIQAEQ
+206 RDIVSSIQAEQ

-224 AASVTYVEGGP
+224 AASVTEVTGGP

-246 AAYLLYQDRRRYS
+246 AAYLLYQDRRRYA

-293 GSLVDGAEAT
+293 GSLSDDAAGLEGATA
-303 LYDSPS
+303 YDEPAV
-309 TARAKGS
+309 ARIKGS
-316 YRMLRVL
+316 SRMLHVL
-323 RKAARGALELGPA
+323 RKAARGALEQGRPA
-336 GMLGGADGSGTG
+336 AP
-348 AGGGSAS
+348 
-355 GSGASGADASGAG
+355 
-368 AGGADAS
+368 
-375 GTGTGGAN
+375 
-383 GTRSGRSAGNGTG
+383 R
-396 SEMSGAEASGTG
+396 E
-408 VGGANGTRSGRSA
+408 
-421 GNGTGSEM
+421 
-429 SGADASG
+429 
-436 SEAGEAE
+436 EAG
-443 ASGSGTSGADASGT
+443 
-457 GTSGAYGTRS
+457 
-467 GRSGANGAGAGN
+467 
-479 GSGVGTAA
+479 
-487 ANGRGSGTAPASSGS
+487 
-502 ASATAPTQLSFG
+502 QLSFG
-514 DDGDGESPAAPAPVG
+514 EEPEQGAAATTPN
-529 PPTRLRVV
+529 RLRVV
-537 AFGRRLELEA
+537 AFGARVELEA
-547 AELERIRRNAL
+547 DDLQRIRHNAL

-579 WAQSGA
+579 WSKSSG
-585 ATRHTDPELA
+585 RGRYTDPQLV

-600 SFDEDVTSEDSFIAF
+600 SFDEDVSTETPFLQF

-625 RAVLAAMADERRLGR
+625 RRVLAAMADERRLGR
-640 WARRILN
+640 WSRRILN
-647 PGEVRRVA
+647 QGETRRLA
-655 RSLRRD
+655 RSLKRLDAD
-661 GHSVHDIAMLDEL
+661 GQGPLSVHDVALLDEL
-674 QAILGTPARPRKK
+674 QALLGTPNRPRRK
-687 RELDPLDQLTGLEE
+687 READPLDQLTGLEE
-701 LMPVR
+701 LMPQR
-706 EESQRERA
+706 EETQWERA
-714 ERLAQ
+714 ERLAA

-753 VVGDPAQSSWSDPDE
+753 IVGDPAQSSWSDPDE
-768 AAEARDEALGTR
+768 AGAARDEALGSR
-780 PRRRFEL
+780 PRRRFTL

-811 SKAPSAVRSTGVE
+811 MESPAAVRSTGVV
-824 PRFTV
+824 PRFEPV
-829 VQKSLGE
+829 RDGE
-836 TVRAEAA
+836 LAATVREEAG
-843 RLLDLVDG
+843 RLLAEVDG

-858 MQRREEAARWLA
+858 MNRRAQAREWLA
-870 GLGERVVAL
+870 ELGERVVAL

-924 VSADRD
+924 VSGERD
-930 QPDGSGVPDLL
+930 MPDEDGVPDLL

>member
-1 MRDREISVEQEHL
+1 MAAQAQQETAVDPVHDSVRDREIRVEQEHL

-32 NDAAKR
+32 RDAARR

-56 AGIHLNRLNNEFED
+56 AGVHLNRLNNEYED

-102 RDDGTADIAETLHI
+102 RPDSTADIAETLHI
-116 GRIGVLDSEYAPLVI
+116 GRMGVLDEEYAPLVI

-158 RSKGRRVLGVEDDL
+158 RSKGRRVRSVEDDL
-172 MRPELKAF
+172 MRPELTAS
-180 LDGGE
+180 LDGRE
-185 LAVIGDG
+185 LPVIGDG

-197 LGQARSHTM
+197 LGQARTHTM

-246 AAYLLYQDRRRYS
+246 AAYLLYQDRRRYA

-309 TARAKGS
+309 VARAKGS

-323 RKAARGALELGPA
+323 RKAARGALE
-336 GMLGGADGSGTG
+336 
-348 AGGGSAS
+348 
-355 GSGASGADASGAG
+355 GAG
-368 AGGADAS
+368 A
-375 GTGTGGAN
+375 
-383 GTRSGRSAGNGTG
+383 
-396 SEMSGAEASGTG
+396 
-408 VGGANGTRSGRSA
+408 
-421 GNGTGSEM
+421 
-429 SGADASG
+429 
-436 SEAGEAE
+436 
-443 ASGSGTSGADASGT
+443 
-457 GTSGAYGTRS
+457 
-467 GRSGANGAGAGN
+467 
-479 GSGVGTAA
+479 
-487 ANGRGSGTAPASSGS
+487 P
-502 ASATAPTQLSFG
+502 Q
-514 DDGDGESPAAPAPVG
+514 
-529 PPTRLRVV
+529 RLRVV

-547 AELERIRRNAL
+547 EELAEIRRTAL

-579 WAQSGA
+579 WERSGA
-585 ATRHTDPELA
+585 GGRHTDPELA
-595 AELRS
+595 AELRA
-600 SFDEDVTSEDSFIAF
+600 SFDDDITSEDDFLAF

-625 RAVLAAMADERRLGR
+625 AAVLDAMADERRLGR

-647 PGEVRRVA
+647 PGEVRKVA
-655 RSLRRD
+655 RALKRD
-661 GHSVHDIAMLDEL
+661 GRSVHDIALLDEL
-674 QAILGTPARPRKK
+674 GAVLGAPARPRRK

-719 ERTEYAHVIVD
+719 ERVEYAHVIVD

-753 VVGDPAQSSWSDPDE
+753 IVGDPAQSSWSDPDE
-768 AAEARDEALGTR
+768 AAQARDEALGTR

-787 TVNYRNPAEIAELAA
+787 TVNYRNPAEIADLAS

-811 SKAPSAVRSTGVE
+811 AESPRAVRSTGVE
-824 PRFTV
+824 PRFAV
-829 VQKSLGE
+829 VEGSQAE

-843 RLLDLVDG
+843 RLLDRVDG

-858 MQRREEAARWLA
+858 MQRREEARRWLD
-870 GLGERVVAL
+870 GLGDRVVAL

-886 LEYDATVVVS
+886 LEYDATIVVS

-924 VSADRD
+924 VSTDRD
-930 QPDGSGVPDLL
+930 EPDADGVPDLL

>member
-1 MRDREISVEQEHL
+1 MAVQAQQETAVGPVRDAVQESVQDSVRDREISVEQVHL

-32 NDAAKR
+32 HDAAQR
-38 GQVGTP
+38 GHVGTP

-78 LLGKDG
+78 LNGKDG
-84 KKGPDGAYT
+84 EKGPDGAYT
-93 AVEPAEGAV
+93 SVEPADGAV
-102 RDDGTADIAETLHI
+102 RDDDTADIAETLHI
-116 GRIGVLDSEYAPLVI
+116 GRIGVLDEDYAPLVI

-146 VDPGRVVRRRVI
+146 VAPGRVVRRRVI

-172 MRPELKAF
+172 MRPELRAF
-180 LDGGE
+180 LDGRE
-185 LAVIGDG
+185 LPVVGDG

-197 LGQARSHTM
+197 LGQARGHTM
-206 RDIVASIQAEQ
+206 RDIVSSIQAEQ

-293 GSLVDGAEAT
+293 GSLVDGVQAT
-303 LYDSPS
+303 LYDSPAV
-309 TARAKGS
+309 ARAKGS
-316 YRMLRVL
+316 HRMLKVL
-323 RKAARGALELGPA
+323 RKAARGALEQGRPAPDAGQLTLDGGEPA
-336 GMLGGADGSGTG
+336 GQT
-348 AGGGSAS
+348 
-355 GSGASGADASGAG
+355 
-368 AGGADAS
+368 
-375 GTGTGGAN
+375 
-383 GTRSGRSAGNGTG
+383 
-396 SEMSGAEASGTG
+396 
-408 VGGANGTRSGRSA
+408 
-421 GNGTGSEM
+421 
-429 SGADASG
+429 
-436 SEAGEAE
+436 
-443 ASGSGTSGADASGT
+443 
-457 GTSGAYGTRS
+457 
-467 GRSGANGAGAGN
+467 
-479 GSGVGTAA
+479 
-487 ANGRGSGTAPASSGS
+487 PA
-502 ASATAPTQLSFG
+502 
-514 DDGDGESPAAPAPVG
+514 G

-547 AELERIRRNAL
+547 EELDRIRRAAL

-579 WAQSGA
+579 WERSGA
-585 ATRHTDPELA
+585 VGRHSDPELA

-600 SFDEDVTSEDSFIAF
+600 SFDEDVTSEDSFIGF

-625 RAVLAAMADERRLGR
+625 KAVLAAMADERRLGR
-640 WARRILN
+640 WARRVLN

-655 RSLRRD
+655 RSLKRD

-674 QAILGTPARPRKK
+674 QAILGAPARPKK
-687 RELDPLDQLTGLEE
+687 RRELDPLDQLTGLEE

-780 PRRRFEL
+780 PRRRFQL

-811 SKAPSAVRSTGVE
+811 AESPTAVRSTGLV
-824 PRFTV
+824 PRFTAV
-829 VQKSLGE
+829 SGDLAE

-843 RLLDLVDG
+843 RLLDRVDG

-858 MQRREEAARWLA
+858 MNRREEAARWLA
-870 GLGERVVAL
+870 GLGDRVVAL

-924 VSADRD
+924 VSGERDEPDAD
-930 QPDGSGVPDLL
+930 GLPDLL
-941 RD
+941 RE

>member
-1 MRDREISVEQEHL
+1 MAAQEAVDTVRDREIGVEQEHL
-14 DRVYRRLEEKIH
+14 DQVYRRLEEKIH

-32 NDAAKR
+32 NDAAQR

-78 LLGKDG
+78 LYGKDG

-93 AVEPAEGAV
+93 SVEPAEDAV
-102 RDDGTADIAETLHI
+102 RPDNTADIGETLHI
-116 GRIGVLDSEYAPLVI
+116 GRIGVLDSDYAPLVI

-158 RSKGRRVLGVEDDL
+158 RSKGRQVLGVEDDL
-172 MRPELKAF
+172 MRPELRAT
-180 LDGGE
+180 LDGRE
-185 LAVIGDG
+185 LPVIGDG

-206 RDIVASIQAEQ
+206 RDIVSSIQAEQ

-246 AAYLLYQDRRRYS
+246 AAYLLYQDRRRYA

-270 LVAYTEGVL
+270 LVSYTEGVL
-279 PSLGEEGQVAIRAI
+279 PSLGEEGQVAIRAV

-303 LYDSPS
+303 AYDEPAV
-309 TARAKGS
+309 ARVKGS
-316 YRMLRVL
+316 SRMVHVL
-323 RKAARGALELGPA
+323 RKAARGALESP
-336 GMLGGADGSGTG
+336 
-348 AGGGSAS
+348 
-355 GSGASGADASGAG
+355 DA
-368 AGGADAS
+368 
-375 GTGTGGAN
+375 
-383 GTRSGRSAGNGTG
+383 
-396 SEMSGAEASGTG
+396 
-408 VGGANGTRSGRSA
+408 
-421 GNGTGSEM
+421 
-429 SGADASG
+429 
-436 SEAGEAE
+436 
-443 ASGSGTSGADASGT
+443 
-457 GTSGAYGTRS
+457 
-467 GRSGANGAGAGN
+467 
-479 GSGVGTAA
+479 
-487 ANGRGSGTAPASSGS
+487 P
-502 ASATAPTQLSFG
+502 QL
-514 DDGDGESPAAPAPVG
+514 
-529 PPTRLRVV
+529 LRVV

-547 AELERIRRNAL
+547 DELRRIRHNVL

-572 KLLLDAL
+572 RLLLDAL
-579 WAQSGA
+579 YGKSGA
-585 ATRHTDPELA
+585 AGRHSDPELA

-600 SFDEDVTSEDSFIAF
+600 SFDEDVSTEDSFLGF

-625 RAVLAAMADERRLGR
+625 RQVLDAMADERRLGR

-647 PGEVRRVA
+647 PGEVRRLA
-655 RSLRRD
+655 RSLRRREL
-661 GHSVHDIAMLDEL
+661 SVHDVALLDEL
-674 QAILGTPARPRKK
+674 NTLLGAPARPRKK
-687 RELDPLDQLTGLEE
+687 REYDPLDQLTGLEE

-706 EESQRERA
+706 EETQRERA
-714 ERLAQ
+714 ERLAA

-768 AAEARDEALGTR
+768 AAESRDEALGSR

-811 SKAPSAVRSTGVE
+811 MESPRAVRSTGVE
-824 PRFTV
+824 PRFV
-829 VQKSLGE
+829 SVPEKGDLAE
-836 TVRAEAA
+836 TVRLEAE
-843 RLLDLVDG
+843 RLLTEVEG

-858 MQRREEAARWLA
+858 MNRRQEAARWLA
-870 GLGERVVAL
+870 GLGDRVVAL

-914 LTRATQQLTV
+914 LTRSTQALTV
-924 VSADRD
+924 LAGDRD
-930 QPDGSGVPDLL
+930 MPDGAGVPDLL

>member
-1 MRDREISVEQEHL
+1 MAAQAQQETAVDPVHDSVRDREIRVEQEHL
-14 DRVYRRLEEKIH
+14 DRVYLRLEEKIH

-32 NDAAKR
+32 RDAARR

-56 AGIHLNRLNNEFED
+56 AGIHLNRLNNEYED

-84 KKGPDGAYT
+84 RKGPDGAYT

-102 RDDGTADIAETLHI
+102 RPDNTADIAETLHI
-116 GRIGVLDSEYAPLVI
+116 GRIGVLDEDYAPLVI

-158 RSKGRRVLGVEDDL
+158 RSKGRRVQSVEDDL
-172 MRPELKAF
+172 MRPELTAS
-180 LDGGE
+180 LDGRE
-185 LAVIGDG
+185 LPVIGDG

-197 LGQARSHTM
+197 LGQARTHTM

-246 AAYLLYQDRRRYS
+246 AAYLLYQDRRRYA

-309 TARAKGS
+309 VARAKGS
-316 YRMLRVL
+316 YRMLKVL

-336 GMLGGADGSGTG
+336 G
-348 AGGGSAS
+348 
-355 GSGASGADASGAG
+355 
-368 AGGADAS
+368 
-375 GTGTGGAN
+375 
-383 GTRSGRSAGNGTG
+383 R
-396 SEMSGAEASGTG
+396 
-408 VGGANGTRSGRSA
+408 
-421 GNGTGSEM
+421 
-429 SGADASG
+429 
-436 SEAGEAE
+436 
-443 ASGSGTSGADASGT
+443 
-457 GTSGAYGTRS
+457 
-467 GRSGANGAGAGN
+467 
-479 GSGVGTAA
+479 TAA
-487 ANGRGSGTAPASSGS
+487 ADRTG
-502 ASATAPTQLSFG
+502 QLAFG
-514 DDGDGESPAAPAPVG
+514 DDTDDAPATLPAG
-529 PPTRLRVV
+529 PPSRLRVV
-537 AFGRRLELEA
+537 AFGRRLELESDA
-547 AELERIRRNAL
+547 LERIRRTAL

-579 WAQSGA
+579 WERSGA
-585 ATRHTDPELA
+585 GNRHTDPELA

-600 SFDEDVTSEDSFIAF
+600 SFDEDITTEDDFIAF

-625 RAVLAAMADERRLGR
+625 AAVLDAMADERRLGR

-647 PGEVRRVA
+647 PGEVRKVA
-655 RSLRRD
+655 RSLKRGGR
-661 GHSVHDIAMLDEL
+661 SVHDIAMLDEL

-706 EESQRERA
+706 EETQRERA

-719 ERTEYAHVIVD
+719 ERVEYAHVIVD

-768 AAEARDEALGTR
+768 AAQARDEALGTR

-787 TVNYRNPAEIAELAA
+787 TVNYRNPAEIAELAS

-811 SKAPSAVRSTGVE
+811 SRSPRAVRSTGVE
-824 PRFTV
+824 PRFSV
-829 VQKSLGE
+829 AGGPLGE

-843 RLLDLVDG
+843 RLLERVDG

-858 MQRREEAARWLA
+858 MQRREEARRWLD
-870 GLGERVVAL
+870 GLGDRVVAL

-886 LEYDATVVVS
+886 LEYDATIVVS

-930 QPDGSGVPDLL
+930 EPDAAGVPDLL

>member
-1 MRDREISVEQEHL
+1 MAAQEAVDTVRDREIGVEQEHL
-14 DRVYRRLEEKIH
+14 DRVYQRLEEKIH

-32 NDAAKR
+32 NDAAQR

-78 LLGKDG
+78 LFGKDG

-93 AVEPAEGAV
+93 SVEPAEDAV
-102 RDDGTADIAETLHI
+102 RTDGNGQYAEIGETLHI
-116 GRIGVLDSEYAPLVI
+116 GRIGVLDADYAPLVI

-158 RSKGRRVLGVEDDL
+158 RSKGRQVLGVEDDL
-172 MRPELKAF
+172 MRPELTAT
-180 LDGGE
+180 LDGE
-185 LAVIGDG
+185 ALPVIGDG

-197 LGQARSHTM
+197 LGQARGHTM

-270 LVAYTEGVL
+270 LVSYTEGVL
-279 PSLGEEGQVAIRAI
+279 PSLGEEGQVAIRAL
-293 GSLVDGAEAT
+293 GSLVDGAEADA
-303 LYDSPS
+303 YDEPAVS
-309 TARAKGS
+309 RVKGS
-316 YRMLRVL
+316 SRMVAVL
-323 RKAARGALELGPA
+323 RKAARGALETPAPRPAADGGQLALGESEEDEAPRAPA
-336 GMLGGADGSGTG
+336 GT
-348 AGGGSAS
+348 
-355 GSGASGADASGAG
+355 
-368 AGGADAS
+368 
-375 GTGTGGAN
+375 
-383 GTRSGRSAGNGTG
+383 
-396 SEMSGAEASGTG
+396 
-408 VGGANGTRSGRSA
+408 
-421 GNGTGSEM
+421 
-429 SGADASG
+429 
-436 SEAGEAE
+436 
-443 ASGSGTSGADASGT
+443 
-457 GTSGAYGTRS
+457 
-467 GRSGANGAGAGN
+467 
-479 GSGVGTAA
+479 
-487 ANGRGSGTAPASSGS
+487 
-502 ASATAPTQLSFG
+502 PTL
-514 DDGDGESPAAPAPVG
+514 
-529 PPTRLRVV
+529 LRVV
-537 AFGRRLELEA
+537 AFGRRLELGA
-547 AELERIRRNAL
+547 DELRRIRHNVL

-572 KLLLDAL
+572 RLLLDAL
-579 WAQSGA
+579 YARSGA
-585 ATRHTDPELA
+585 AGRHSDPELA

-600 SFDEDVTSEDSFIAF
+600 SFDEDVSTEDSFLAF

-625 RAVLAAMADERRLGR
+625 RGVLEAMGDEKRLGR

-647 PGEVRRVA
+647 PGEVRRLA
-655 RSLRRD
+655 RSLRRP
-661 GHSVHDIAMLDEL
+661 GLSVHDVALLDEL
-674 QAILGTPARPRKK
+674 ATLLGTPARPRKK
-687 RELDPLDQLTGLEE
+687 REYDPLDQLSGLEE

-706 EESQRERA
+706 EETQRERA
-714 ERLAQ
+714 ERLAA

-768 AAEARDEALGTR
+768 AAAARDEALGTR

-811 SKAPSAVRSTGVE
+811 KESPKAVRSTGVK
-824 PRFTV
+824 PRFV
-829 VQKSLGE
+829 SVEDKSRLAE
-836 TVRAEAA
+836 TVRSEAE
-843 RLLDLVDG
+843 RLLSEVDG

-858 MQRREEAARWLA
+858 MDRRAQAARWLA
-870 GLGERVVAL
+870 GLGDRVVAL

-914 LTRATQQLTV
+914 LTRSTQALTV
-924 VSADRD
+924 VAGDRD
-930 QPDGSGVPDLL
+930 LPDADGVPDLL

>member
-1 MRDREISVEQEHL
+1 MAAQAQQEAALVSVHDSVRDGEISVEQEHL

-32 NDAAKR
+32 HDAAQR

-56 AGIHLNRLNNEFED
+56 AGVHLNRLNNEFED

-78 LLGKDG
+78 LQGKDG

-93 AVEPAEGAV
+93 AVEPADGAV
-102 RDDGTADIAETLHI
+102 RPDNTADIAETLHI
-116 GRIGVLDSEYAPLVI
+116 GRIGVLDADYTPLVI

-172 MRPELKAF
+172 MRPELKAH

-185 LAVIGDG
+185 LPVIGDG

-246 AAYLLYQDRRRYS
+246 AAYLLYQDRRRYA

-293 GSLVDGAEAT
+293 GSLVDGTEAT
-303 LYDSPS
+303 LYDAPAV
-309 TARAKGS
+309 ARAKGS
-316 YRMLRVL
+316 HRMLRVL
-323 RKAARGALELGPA
+323 RKAARGALELGAGTPA
-336 GMLGGADGSGTG
+336 DRRALD
-348 AGGGSAS
+348 
-355 GSGASGADASGAG
+355 
-368 AGGADAS
+368 
-375 GTGTGGAN
+375 
-383 GTRSGRSAGNGTG
+383 AGNGGSTG
-396 SEMSGAEASGTG
+396 RRAVGASEGMAP
-408 VGGANGTRSGRSA
+408 VGQLAF
-421 GNGTGSEM
+421 
-429 SGADASG
+429 DAP
-436 SEAGEAE
+436 E
-443 ASGSGTSGADASGT
+443 
-457 GTSGAYGTRS
+457 
-467 GRSGANGAGAGN
+467 
-479 GSGVGTAA
+479 V
-487 ANGRGSGTAPASSGS
+487 
-502 ASATAPTQLSFG
+502 
-514 DDGDGESPAAPAPVG
+514 AAPAG

-547 AELERIRRNAL
+547 DELGRIRQAAL

-579 WAQSGA
+579 WERSGA
-585 ATRHTDPELA
+585 AGRHNDPELA

-600 SFDEDVTSEDSFIAF
+600 SFDEDIMSEDSFIAF

-625 RAVLAAMADERRLGR
+625 RSVLDAMADERRLGR

-655 RSLRRD
+655 RSLKRQ

-674 QAILGTPARPRKK
+674 QAILGAPARPKK
-687 RELDPLDQLTGLEE
+687 RRDLDPLDHLTGLEE

-780 PRRRFEL
+780 PRRRFQL

-811 SKAPSAVRSTGVE
+811 AESPSAVRSTGVV
-824 PRFTV
+824 PRFAAVEGT
-829 VQKSLGE
+829 LGA
-836 TVRAEAA
+836 TVRAEAE
-843 RLLDLVDG
+843 RLLERVDG

-858 MQRREEAARWLA
+858 MNRREEARRWLA
-870 GLGERVVAL
+870 GLGDRVVAL

-924 VSADRD
+924 VSGERD
-930 QPDGSGVPDLL
+930 EPDAAGVPDLL

>member
-1 MRDREISVEQEHL
+1 MAAQVQQSAVGSVQDAPDSVRDREISVEQEHL
-14 DRVYRRLEEKIH
+14 DRVYQRLEEKIH

-32 NDAAKR
+32 HDAAKR

-102 RDDGTADIAETLHI
+102 RPDNTADIAETLHI
-116 GRIGVLDSEYAPLVI
+116 GRIGVLDEDYSPLVI
-131 DWRAPAAAPFYRSTP
+131 DWRAPAAAPFYRATP
-146 VDPGRVVRRRVI
+146 VEPGRVVRRRVI

-172 MRPELKAF
+172 MRPELTAF
-180 LDGGE
+180 LDGDQ
-185 LAVIGDG
+185 LPVIGDG

-197 LGQARSHTM
+197 LGQARGHTM
-206 RDIVASIQAEQ
+206 RDIVSSIQAEQ
-217 DLVIRAP
+217 DMVIRAP
-224 AASVTYVEGGP
+224 AASITYVEGGP

-246 AAYLLYQDRRRYS
+246 AAYLLYQDRRRYA

-303 LYDSPS
+303 LYDSPAV
-309 TARAKGS
+309 ARAKGS
-316 YRMLRVL
+316 YRMLKVL

-336 GMLGGADGSGTG
+336 AP
-348 AGGGSAS
+348 
-355 GSGASGADASGAG
+355 
-368 AGGADAS
+368 
-375 GTGTGGAN
+375 
-383 GTRSGRSAGNGTG
+383 
-396 SEMSGAEASGTG
+396 AEA
-408 VGGANGTRSGRSA
+408 
-421 GNGTGSEM
+421 
-429 SGADASG
+429 
-436 SEAGEAE
+436 AGE
-443 ASGSGTSGADASGT
+443 D
-457 GTSGAYGTRS
+457 
-467 GRSGANGAGAGN
+467 
-479 GSGVGTAA
+479 TAA
-487 ANGRGSGTAPASSGS
+487 
-502 ASATAPTQLSFG
+502 
-514 DDGDGESPAAPAPVG
+514 G
-529 PPTRLRVV
+529 PPGRLRVV

-547 AELERIRRNAL
+547 DELGRIRRTAL

-579 WAQSGA
+579 WDRSGA
-585 ATRHTDPELA
+585 ASRHTDPELA

-600 SFDEDVTSEDSFIAF
+600 SFDEDITSEDSFIAF

-625 RAVLAAMADERRLGR
+625 KAVLAAMADEKRLGR

-647 PGEVRRVA
+647 PGEVRKVA

-661 GHSVHDIAMLDEL
+661 GYSVHDIAMLDEL
-674 QAILGTPARPRKK
+674 QAILGAPARPRRK

-768 AAEARDEALGTR
+768 AGEARDEALGTR
-780 PRRRFEL
+780 PRRRFQL

-802 KVLALAMPG
+802 RVLALAMPG
-811 SKAPSAVRSTGVE
+811 SEAPSAVRSTGVQ

-829 VQKSLGE
+829 VRDSLE
-836 TVRAEAA
+836 KTVRAEAE
-843 RLLDLVDG
+843 RLLGLVDG

-858 MQRREEAARWLA
+858 MNRREEARRWLA
-870 GLGERVVAL
+870 GLGDRVVAL

-924 VSADRD
+924 VSGERD
-930 QPDGSGVPDLL
+930 EPDAAGVPDLL